1 MSQIRLI
8 VQEGVGRPKGVAKR
22 RRVTQICD
30 MPSDFCGILIFQRL
44 APRTGFTEKSVGQ
57 EPLLSADSGF
67 VRHNNELPSRAGQ
80 MEATSSC
87 LQP

>member
-1 MSQIRLI
+1 MSPIRLI
-8 VQEGVGRPKGVAKR
+8 VQNGVSGKKR

-30 MPSDFCGILIFQRL
+30 MPSDFWGILIFQRL
-44 APRTGFTEKSVGQ
+44 AAGTGFTEKSVGQ

-67 VRHNNELPSRAGQ
+67 VRHNKELRGRAGQ